1 MGGGKGCVLLCR
13 EASYPM
19 GGGWEGVCFNMQGNF
34 IPHGCVCVNGC
45 VVICSVTSYPMGGGW
60 EEVCCSVQWNLVPLG
75 RGWEGVCC
83 SMELTL
89 VNLTLCSHQTV
100 GQMTGSNMATDHLN
114 MLDLT
119 IDLP

>member
-1 MGGGKGCVLLCR
+1 MCFNMEGSFIPHGWGVGRGVFYYAGKLHTPWVGGGKGCVLLYR
-13 EASYPM
+13 EA
-19 GGGWEGVCFNMQGNF
+19 
-34 IPHGCVCVNGC
+34 
-45 VVICSVTSYPMGGGW
+45 SYPMGGGW